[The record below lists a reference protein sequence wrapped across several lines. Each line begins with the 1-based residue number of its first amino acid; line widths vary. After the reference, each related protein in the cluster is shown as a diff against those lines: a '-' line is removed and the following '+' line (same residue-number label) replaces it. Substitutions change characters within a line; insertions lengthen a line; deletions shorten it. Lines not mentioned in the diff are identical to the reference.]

1 MDNPLITNRRYLS
14 YYLLAWFTVIVLHTG
29 VLYIYFGAGLLL
41 AVTDSLIFNAT
52 FAFLGLSSWFMVRFM
67 QAGTRKLLFLF
78 LNYLVIAFLV
88 TVFWVSICSYILSRI
103 FPGQADYQLIL
114 ETGIYGRLIAG
125 FFFYL
130 VIILFYYLV
139 IYYQNIQEKVVAEGK
154 LNSMI
159 QEAKLDVLK
168 SQMNPHFI
176 FNSLNSVS
184 SLIITS
190 PAKAQEMVIKL
201 ASFLRYSLEQDSR
214 TTSSLGEELNNIDNY
229 LAIEKI
235 RFGDRLDYNYDIDK
249 DCIACKLPSLILQP
263 LFENAIKHG
272 VYKSAGRII
281 INLKVS
287 KENEMMQL
295 VLRNNFDE
303 ETQTREN
310 SGGIGLANIKNRL
323 ELLYHRKDLFSVHK
337 SNKTFEI
344 SLCIPQKP

>member
-1 MDNPLITNRRYLS
+1 MDNPLIVNRRYFL
-14 YYLLAWFTVIVLHTG
+14 YYLFAWITVIVLHAG
-29 VLYIYFGAGLLL
+29 ILYIYFGAGLIV

-67 QAGTRKLLFLF
+67 QAGARKLLYLF
-78 LNYLVIAFLV
+78 LNYLVVAFLV
-88 TVFWVSICSYILSRI
+88 SVFWVSICSYILSRI
-103 FPGQADYQLIL
+103 FPGQTDYQFIL

-130 VIILFYYLV
+130 VIIMFYYLV
-139 IYYQNIQEKVVAEGK
+139 IYYQSIQEKAAAEVK
-154 LNSMI
+154 LNTMI

-190 PAKAQEMVIKL
+190 PEKARDMVIKL

-214 TTSSLGEELNNIDNY
+214 TTSTLGEELNNIDNY

-235 RFGDRLDYNYDIDK
+235 RFGDRLEYFYNIDK
-249 DCIACKLPSLILQP
+249 ECISCTLPALILQP

-272 VYKSAGRII
+272 VYKSAGRIS
-281 INLKVS
+281 INMNVS
-287 KENEMMQL
+287 LEDDMLQL
-295 VLRNNFDE
+295 ILRNNFDE
-303 ETQTREN
+303 ETQTRVN
-310 SGGIGLANIKNRL
+310 SAGIGLANIKNRL
-323 ELLYHRKDLFSVHK
+323 ELLYHRKDLFSLQK
-337 SNKTFEI
+337 SNNTFEI
-344 SLCIPQKP
+344 SLCIPQKT

>member
-1 MDNPLITNRRYLS
+1 MDNPLIINRNYFS
-14 YYLLAWFTVIVLHTG
+14 YYLLAWITIIVLHTG
-29 VLYIYFGAGLLL
+29 VLYIYFGTGIIV

-67 QAGTRKLLFLF
+67 QAGSRKLLYLF
-78 LNYLVIAFLV
+78 LNYLVVAFLV
-88 TVFWVSICSYILSRI
+88 SLFWVSICTYILSKI
-103 FPGQADYQLIL
+103 FPGQKDYQFIL

-125 FFFYL
+125 LFFYL
-130 VIILFYYLV
+130 VIILFYYVV
-139 IYYQNIQEKVVAEGK
+139 IYYQNIQEKLVAEVK

-190 PAKAQEMVIKL
+190 PDKARDMVIKL

-214 TTSSLGEELNNIDNY
+214 TTSTLGEELNNIDNY

-235 RFGDRLDYNYDIDK
+235 RFGDRLEFIYNIDK
-249 DCIACKLPSLILQP
+249 DCYKCTLPALILQP

-272 VYKSAGRII
+272 VYKSAGRTT
-281 INLKVS
+281 INLS
-287 KENEMMQL
+287 IRKENGMLQL
-295 VLRNNFDE
+295 IIRNNFDE
-303 ETQTREN
+303 ETHARVT

-323 ELLYHRKDLFSVHK
+323 ELLYHRKDLFSIQK
-337 SNKTFEI
+337 SNNIFEI
-344 SLCIPQKP
+344 TLYIPQKP